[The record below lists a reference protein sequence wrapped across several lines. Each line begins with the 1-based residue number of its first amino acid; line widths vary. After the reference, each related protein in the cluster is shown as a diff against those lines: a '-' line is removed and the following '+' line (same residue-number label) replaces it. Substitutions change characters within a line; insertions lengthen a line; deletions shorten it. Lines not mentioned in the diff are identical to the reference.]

1 MHRNVTN
8 GDEDGIRRH
17 PVAFTPGSEDW
28 SLYAQCFQHFL
39 LANGITE
46 EPQKLHLLLVLVGSS
61 TFRLLTNLVVPR
73 QPGELTYKE
82 ALTELESHFK
92 PKPVKIAERFRFYKQ
107 NQHAG
112 ETVSKYIAELQRLAT
127 MCEFGTFLNE
137 ALCDRLVC
145 GLREEAMQ
153 HRLLAEQNL
162 DLKRACELAQG
173 MEAADRN
180 AKEIQAQAGLVHSV
194 KGRAQRPQLPCTR
207 CLGVLSQMQQMSKSR
222 AYC

>member
-1 MHRNVTN
+1 MGFVGTP
-8 GDEDGIRRH
+8 E
-17 PVAFTPGSEDW
+17 AFTPGSEDW
-28 SLYAQCFQHFL
+28 SLYAQRFQHFL

-46 EPQKLHLLLVLVGSS
+46 EPQKLHLLLALVGSS
-61 TFRLLTNLVVPR
+61 TFRLLTNLVAPR

-112 ETVSKYIAELQRLAT
+112 ETVPKYIAELQRLAT
-127 MCEFGTFLNE
+127 TCEFGTFLNE

-153 HRLLAEQNL
+153 RRLLAEQNL